1 MSSEDHFLKFKEKIL
16 NQEPFALIRPA
27 DGEYYVCN
35 NIPLTNIDNWTF
47 SRNSCLRDDLVNA
60 IQNCNDVHVGI
71 PCRDCSPEIYEW
83 YRTNFNIQNLT
94 YANIFCNKNWNPF
107 IELFTNRNLPF
118 YYIGPY
124 VSNPLNLNMID
135 KFRTDEFLVNNWDR
149 ENYTFTNSL
158 KEWIKDKKGLFL
170 FSIGPISKVIIPM
183 LWKEDPTNT
192 YLDIGSTF
200 DLFMKGTTNREYAN
214 PHSSYANLVC
224 DFKYGHKQP
233 EVTAILTLY
242 KRPYCLEKQIEA
254 IRNQTIPPKQIILL
268 KNYFEGVSLPEL
280 KNITVIDCN
289 KNFGV
294 WARFAASLLAD
305 TEFVCVFDDDTIP
318 GKRWFENCI
327 SSMKKREGLYGTIG
341 VIFPQPSYSITLDN
355 RVGWDRPNT
364 EITEVDIVGHSWFF
378 KREWVTHLWRY
389 NPNYKDDLKCGEDI
403 NFSFQLQKIGIPTL
417 VPPHP
422 PGEHELYGSN
432 PTTGWQYGADN
443 NAVSREVTS
452 SVLFDNALQNAIRK
466 GFKLLCMNR

>member
-1 MSSEDHFLKFKEKIL
+1 MNSLDHFLKFKDKIL

-35 NIPLTNIDNWTF
+35 NVSLTNIDNWTF
-47 SRNSCLRDDLVNA
+47 NQNGSLRTDL
-60 IQNCNDVHVGI
+60 IMSILNCKDVYVGI
-71 PCRDCSPEIYEW
+71 PCRDCNLEMYEW
-83 YRTNFNIQNLT
+83 YMTNFDIQNLT
-94 YANIFCNKNWNPF
+94 YANIFCNKNWNSF
-107 IELFTNRNLPF
+107 ISLFTHRNIPF

-124 VSNPLNLNMID
+124 VSNTVNLNLVD
-135 KFRTDEFLVNNWDR
+135 KFHTDQYLVNKWDT
-149 ENYTFTNSL
+149 EKDKFIHSL

-170 FSIGPISKVIIPM
+170 FSVGPISKVIIPM
-183 LWKEDPTNT
+183 LWKDNPTNT
-192 YLDIGSTF
+192 YLDVGSTL
-200 DLFMKGTTNREYAN
+200 DLFMKGNTNREYAN
-214 PHSSYANLVC
+214 PNSTFANQIC
-224 DFKYGHKQP
+224 DFKYGHKQA
-233 EVTAILTLY
+233 EITAILTLY

-268 KNYFEGVSLPEL
+268 KNYFEGVELPQL
-280 KNITVIDCN
+280 KGITTIDCN

-318 GKRWFENCI
+318 GNRWFENCVT
-327 SSMKKREGLYGTIG
+327 SMKKREGLYGTIG

-378 KREWVTHLWRY
+378 KREWLNNLWRY
-389 NPNYKDDLKCGEDI
+389 TPNYKDDLKCGEDI
-403 NFSFQLQKIGIPTL
+403 NFSFYLQQVGIPTL

-422 PGEHELYGSN
+422 PGEYEVYGSN
-432 PTTGWQYGADN
+432 PTTAWQYGADN
-443 NAVSREVTS
+443 NAVSREPAS
-452 SVLFDNALQNAIRK
+452 GVLFDIALKEAIRK
-466 GFKLLCMNR
+466 GFKLICMK